1 MIIASYLLPRRIS
14 RSTNLKQSSTIQRIG
29 ALALHPFVKLCAN
42 LLSDSPCF
50 FLINSYTTG
59 FAPSVLSYFATIPLE
74 ASTCVTEAPALA
86 AAKVAPPV

>member
-29 ALALHPFVKLCAN
+29 ALDNPETAAF
-42 LLSDSPCF
+42 S
-50 FLINSYTTG
+50 
-59 FAPSVLSYFATIPLE
+59 FAHATIPLE